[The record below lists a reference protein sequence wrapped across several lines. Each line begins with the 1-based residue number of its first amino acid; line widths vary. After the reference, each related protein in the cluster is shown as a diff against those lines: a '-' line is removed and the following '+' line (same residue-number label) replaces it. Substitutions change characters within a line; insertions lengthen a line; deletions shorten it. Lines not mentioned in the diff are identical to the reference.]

1 MRVSNSKFNEAKAK
15 ANSQLGD
22 LAPLIAATGY

>member
-1 MRVSNSKFNEAKAK
+1 VSNAKFAEAKAK